1 MISDIWIL
9 FVCIFIF
16 IFGLFYYMIK
26 SELGESKMST
36 VIAVLLG
43 QFMGIIIILNIF
55 YSFFNW

>member
-16 IFGLFYYMIK
+16 IFGLFYCMIK

-43 QFMGIIIILNIF
+43 QFMGVIIILIIF
-55 YSFFNW
+55 YSFFN

>member
-16 IFGLFYYMIK
+16 IFGLFYALVK

-43 QFMGIIIILNIF
+43 QFMGIIIILIIF
-55 YSFFNW
+55 YSFFN

>member
-9 FVCIFIF
+9 FVFVFIV
-16 IFGLFYYMIK
+16 IFGLFYCMIK

-43 QFMGIIIILNIF
+43 QFMGIIIILIRRKLL
-55 YSFFNW
+55 

>member
-9 FVCIFIF
+9 LVCGFIF
-16 IFGLFYYMIK
+16 IFGLFYGMVK

-43 QFMGIIIILNIF
+43 QFMGIIIILIIF
-55 YSFFNW
+55 YSFFN

>member
-9 FVCIFIF
+9 FVCIFIV
-16 IFGLFYYMIK
+16 IFGLFYAIVK

-43 QFMGIIIILNIF
+43 QFMGIIIILIIF
-55 YSFFNW
+55 YGFFN

>member
-9 FVCIFIF
+9 FVCIFIV
-16 IFGLFYYMIK
+16 IFGLFYCMVK

-43 QFMGIIIILNIF
+43 QLLGIIINLILF
-55 YSFFNW
+55 YSFFN